1 MDVDFSSLF
10 DELKKV
16 TIYGIIAKD
25 DKSGE
30 ALKFVR
36 ALFDNGC
43 PPDVFM
49 NAVMSLQES
58 KEDKE

>member
-1 MDVDFSSLF
+1 MNVDFTSFF

-43 PPDVFM
+43 PPDAFM
-49 NAVMSLQES
+49 NAIMSLQEN
-58 KEDKE
+58 KENKE

>member
-1 MDVDFSSLF
+1 MEFDFVSFF

-25 DKSGE
+25 DESGE

-43 PPDVFM
+43 PPDAFM
-49 NAVMSLQES
+49 NAVMSLQKS
-58 KEDKE
+58 KEDK